1 MSQEQPPIRS
11 RRELRRA
18 REQHLEH
25 VERPGEAGAATE
37 STGAPRPGG
46 PDTKRVRR
54 VADAPVDAQPSAERS
69 SQIRARDRA
78 ALRAIKE
85 LADKEGQLAK
95 GGPPTRRQLRL
106 QQLQEELAPGTS
118 ALPVVAPQGAPK
130 APISSVPGA
139 KPAPADGSTPAEGP
153 SSEGTAASTGKPAPA
168 GPYRTAPDG
177 AIRVTAGPA
186 PSAAKASGALPS
198 AAPAAPAEMS
208 VEQALAAREL
218 LTAQARNQANKLE
231 HIASLEAE
239 GSAAAGEAAGQP
251 VPAEDDAA
259 DPEAL
264 ARQIAEAEREAVLIR
279 RAQAK
284 QKLAEQAGKPGAAK
298 DHSVKDQAGKDQ
310 TTVKSGPATANNL
323 AMVTPLEFVKVPGVD
338 RPMMKAPATTFVPV
352 VTSAGPKLAKDEAAA
367 AKQRSKRGRAAVLA
381 KAEAAAKEARKRTAG
396 DAAVEAEGEPPA
408 AQPVAARAAY
418 GLDPLD
424 AATAGLA
431 RARRQQ
437 LLILGLSVIA
447 VVAVIAGVVLFAGG
461 MSR

>member
-18 REQHLEH
+18 REQHLEQTPLEH
-25 VERPGEAGAATE
+25 VAGDAAKKTAPE
-37 STGAPRPGG
+37 TG
-46 PDTKRVRR
+46 RVRR
-54 VADAPVDAQPSAERS
+54 VADAPVDATPSAERS

-85 LADKEGQLAK
+85 LADKEGQLSK

-118 ALPVVAPQGAPK
+118 MLPMVAPPAGVPSSGAVSSADAPASAIPVVPPAT
-130 APISSVPGA
+130 PGA
-139 KPAPADGSTPAEGP
+139 KPAQS
-153 SSEGTAASTGKPAPA
+153 

-177 AIRVTAGPA
+177 AIRVTAGPPA
-186 PSAAKASGALPS
+186 SAAQ
-198 AAPAAPAEMS
+198 PAAAEPAATRPDMS

-231 HIASLEAE
+231 HIASLENASADGAE
-239 GSAAAGEAAGQP
+239 AQG
-251 VPAEDDAA
+251 AEDA
-259 DPEAL
+259 PEDQQAL
-264 ARQIAEAEREAVLIR
+264 ARQIAEAEREAILSK
-279 RAQAK
+279 RAEAK
-284 QKLAEQAGKPGAAK
+284 QKLAEQTARPAA
-298 DHSVKDQAGKDQ
+298 A
-310 TTVKSGPATANNL
+310 KSGPATANNL

-338 RPMMKAPATTFVPV
+338 RPMMKPPATSFVPL
-352 VTSAGPKLAKDEAAA
+352 VTSAGPKLSKDQATA

-381 KAEAAAKEARKRTAG
+381 RAEAAAKAARKRTAE
-396 DAAVEAEGEPPA
+396 DAVVDSEGGSPA
-408 AQPVAARAAY
+408 APVAARAAY

-437 LLILGLSVIA
+437 LLILCLA
-447 VVAVIAGVVLFAGG
+447 VVAAAAVIAGIVFIASGI
-461 MSR
+461 SR